1 MLSKIKAFYHRVLHV
16 GAAGLETTELLLI
29 LGILGVIIAGIL
41 YALGGA
47 FTDFASH
54 IIQTLFSW

>member
-1 MLSKIKAFYHRVLHV
+1 VLARFFKGIVRQGHK
-16 GAAGLETTELLLI
+16 GLETTELLLI

-47 FTDFASH
+47 FQDFSGN